1 MIGSAVAEIE
11 DAVRLREAVR
21 RLVASAPVEQIVLFG
36 SRARGDFTEDSDF
49 DLCVILRDDI
59 PAGVFTPATLW
70 AQVADLGLTIQ
81 IVPLRRS
88 RFEAA
93 KNDPSSISYQIAH
106 EGIPLHARYRYR
118 SPV

>member
-1 MIGSAVAEIE
+1 MDSAVAEIE
-11 DAVRLREAVR
+11 HAVRLREAVR
-21 RLVASAPVEQIVLFG
+21 RLVASAPVEEIILFG

-59 PAGVFTPATLW
+59 PSGVFTPATLW
-70 AQVADLGLTIQ
+70 ERVADLGLTIQ

-93 KNDPSSISYQIAH
+93 KKDPSSISCQIAR
-106 EGIPLHARYRYR
+106 EGRVIYADGVPAGT
-118 SPV
+118 